1 MNHNTNEKALK
12 PAKQKLQRHLLAIRN
27 VRFARRMWET
37 SRDQVTALKDLT
49 TELQLSV
56 AAGHLKLIECNW
68 YVTHAG
74 LLRIAQRNRCS
85 GMRTAVD
92 KGLSDPAANR
102 WVFKATV
109 YKSLRSRASSAT
121 ATPIP
126 PTSRPWSTAPR
137 CASPKLAPSTVPSA
151 RPTASDSVRS
161 RNSAG
166 PPGPPAPDH
175 PISVA
180 PVRTET
186 RVITTASLAS
196 ATVFA
201 C

>member
-161 RNSAG
+161 RNLAG
-166 PPGPPAPDH
+166 LQDLIPPAH
-175 PISVA
+175 QLSSSLL
-180 PVRTET
+180 RTGITAT
-186 RVITTASLAS
+186 RTASLDS
-196 ATVFA
+196 ATDSA